1 MSDALR
7 FARRRRISQGLTRD
21 LIKMFFRMCTDIFGC
36 ACNLRHAGREWT
48 RVHPRSTLRLEA
60 NPSDPVRIG
69 TAPAMSRSDEWG
81 RLMAAALDGNAGA
94 YRRLLDELRRWL
106 HRFYSRRLPP
116 AMVEDAV
123 QDTLIAIH
131 EKRHTY
137 DPQRPFKPWLA
148 AVARYKWIDRLRAI
162 GRSATEELID
172 EIPVEDHENSVIS
185 SVVLHQLMTEL
196 KPAQAEAIRLV
207 KLEGYSVEEAS
218 AQMGQSGSLI
228 KVNIHR
234 GLARLA
240 AIVQKQA
247 DVE

>member
-1 MSDALR
+1 M
-7 FARRRRISQGLTRD
+7 
-21 LIKMFFRMCTDIFGC
+21 
-36 ACNLRHAGREWT
+36 RE
-48 RVHPRSTLRLEA
+48 
-60 NPSDPVRIG
+60 
-69 TAPAMSRSDEWG
+69 TADQWG
-81 RLMAAALDGNAGA
+81 ELMAAAQAGHAAA
-94 YRRLLDELRRWL
+94 YRRLLDEVRYWL
-106 HRFYSRRLPP
+106 KGFYARRLPP

-137 DPQRPFKPWLA
+137 DPERPFKPWLM
-148 AVARYKWIDRLRAI
+148 AVARYKWIDRLRSMS
-162 GRSATEELID
+162 RSRTEELPE
-172 EIPVEDHENSVIS
+172 EIAVEGHESSVTS
-185 SVVLHQLMTEL
+185 SVVLARLMTEL

-207 KLEGYSVEEAS
+207 KIEGFSVEEAS
-218 AQMGQSGSLI
+218 ERTGQSGSLI

>member
-1 MSDALR
+1 M
-7 FARRRRISQGLTRD
+7 
-21 LIKMFFRMCTDIFGC
+21 
-36 ACNLRHAGREWT
+36 RE
-48 RVHPRSTLRLEA
+48 
-60 NPSDPVRIG
+60 
-69 TAPAMSRSDEWG
+69 TADQWG
-81 RLMAAALDGNAGA
+81 ELMAAAQAGHAAA
-94 YRRLLDELRRWL
+94 YRRLLDEVRHWL
-106 HRFYSRRLPP
+106 KGFYARRLPP

-137 DPQRPFKPWLA
+137 DPERPFKPWLM
-148 AVARYKWIDRLRAI
+148 AVARYKWIDRLRSMS
-162 GRSATEELID
+162 RSRTEELPE
-172 EIPVEDHENSVIS
+172 EIAVEDHESSVTS
-185 SVVLHQLMTEL
+185 SVVLARLMTEL

-207 KLEGYSVEEAS
+207 KIDGFSVEEAS
-218 AQMGQSGSLI
+218 ERTGQSGSLI

>member
-1 MSDALR
+1 MS
-7 FARRRRISQGLTRD
+7 
-21 LIKMFFRMCTDIFGC
+21 
-36 ACNLRHAGREWT
+36 E
-48 RVHPRSTLRLEA
+48 
-60 NPSDPVRIG
+60 
-69 TAPAMSRSDEWG
+69 TADEWG
-81 RLMAAALDGNAGA
+81 RLMAAAQEGHAAA
-94 YRRLLDELRRWL
+94 YRRLLDEVRTWL
-106 HRFYSRRLPP
+106 NRFYARRLPP

-137 DPQRPFKPWLA
+137 DPERPFKPWLM
-148 AVARYKWIDRLRAI
+148 AVARYKWIDRLRSM
-162 GRSATEELID
+162 GRSATEELPDDIA
-172 EIPVEDHENSVIS
+172 IEDHESSVTS
-185 SVVLHQLMTEL
+185 SVVLRELMAEL

-207 KLEGYSVEEAS
+207 KIEGYSVEEAS
-218 AQMGQSGSLI
+218 ERTGQSGSLI